1 MSTWAP
7 PNDKCLTHT
16 PTIQRTF
23 SHTSTKNVHG
33 VARRQQPYEQI
44 IQTCPTPALLRAVF
58 SGASPPNSG
67 LLPLY
72 RQKCLKLPV
81 ALHHNQQLAHNNSK
95 LLPLHQRST
104 TRPRNNIHALR
115 QSGKTPGHL
124 PAPQHSTKN
133 GHFRQPGLAHQYIQC
148 SFCGFAQKLPRT
160 TAHPLA
166 NKIYKQHRHTSTLYH
181 QQQPPLPNIQ
191 ANARKAKCQ
200 TVVRLCCCLNFVN
213 GCSCSRA
220 YPASGAW
227 DMAPQAKNKQRTAR
241 EGIVSA

>member
-133 GHFRQPGLAHQYIQC
+133 GHFRQLGLVHRYIQC

-160 TAHPLA
+160 TVHPLA
-166 NKIYKQHRHTSTLYH
+166 NEILKQHTLPH
-181 QQQPPLPNIQ
+181 CTINNTPNFPICRQ
-191 ANARKAKCQ
+191 AL
-200 TVVRLCCCLNFVN
+200 VRLSARLLF
-213 GCSCSRA
+213 A
-220 YPASGAW
+220 GA
-227 DMAPQAKNKQRTAR
+227 AA
-241 EGIVSA
+241 